1 MTLGIDFETYYDKE
15 VSIGNL
21 GTYHYLRHPLT
32 EIYMVAVFGDGFSF
46 VGHPKE
52 APWEQLRGTHFVAHN
67 AKFDKACFDRLV
79 ELGVV
84 PPDLGTTWDCTA
96 DLVSF
101 LGCPRSLKEAVATLY
116 GIHLQKETRDKAKGL
131 TYTAMLAQGMAEE
144 LLAYCL
150 HDAKW
155 CYKLWTDFADKWP
168 DEERRLSRLTREM
181 GDSGVTVDEP
191 LLRQGR
197 EKLGAVICD
206 ALESIPW
213 VKTAPVLSPKALRAE
228 CTQAGID
235 APASLAQDS
244 EECAAWE
251 ERYGADYPFVAAM
264 RDWRK
269 ANTLDKK
276 LATMQNRLRDGNE
289 FSYGL
294 KYFGAHTGRWSGDS
308 GFNVQNLPRSS
319 MYGVDLRHMIIP
331 RPGHRFVISDLG
343 QIEQRV
349 LSWLAGDNEMMEQL
363 ATGVSVYE
371 AHARATMG
379 YAGDAPLKHADADLY
394 RLAKA
399 RVLGLGYGAGSGVFV
414 RIAKT
419 MAGLDITPTEAKRV
433 VTDFRR
439 TNPLIVALWDKLERA
454 FRLQAGRGDFELP
467 LPSGR
472 RSVIYRKVGIV
483 PKGICATV
491 QGRQMLFFGGKL
503 AENLTSATAR
513 DVLGDILLRLDE
525 AGYRV
530 VMHVHDEVVV
540 EVPAADVDTAREGVE
555 RIMTTN
561 PAWLQG
567 LPLSAETLVSDHY
580 CK

>member
-15 VSIGNL
+15 VSITTL
-21 GTYHYLRHPLT
+21 GTYHYLHHPQM
-32 EIYMVAVFGDGFSF
+32 EIYMVAIYGEELAY
-46 VGHPKE
+46 VGPPAE
-52 APWEQLRGTHFVAHN
+52 APWEQLRGAHFVAHN

-84 PPDLGTTWDCTA
+84 PSDLNTTWDCTA

-101 LGCPRSLKEAVATLY
+101 LGCPRSLKESVATLY
-116 GIHLQKETRDKAKGL
+116 GLQLQKETRDKAKGL
-131 TYTAMLAQGMAEE
+131 TYAAMVEQGMAEE
-144 LLAYCL
+144 LCNYCL
-150 HDAKW
+150 HDAQW
-155 CYKLWTDFADKWP
+155 CYKLWVDHSAKWP
-168 DEERRLSRLTREM
+168 EEERRLSRLTREM
-181 GDSGVTVDEP
+181 GDRGVAVDAA
-191 LLRQGR
+191 LLRDGR
-197 EKLGAVICD
+197 EKLGSVICT
-206 ALESIPW
+206 AIENIPW
-213 VKTAPVLSPKALRAE
+213 AKSAPVLSPKALRAE
-228 CTQAGID
+228 CAKAGID

-251 ERYGADYPFVAAM
+251 ERYGTDYPFVAAM
-264 RDWRK
+264 RDFRK

-276 LATMQNRLRDGNE
+276 LTTMQNRLRDGNE

-294 KYFGAHTGRWSGDS
+294 KYFGAHTGRWSGDA
-308 GFNVQNLPRSS
+308 GFNVQNLPRTA
-319 MYGVDLRHMIIP
+319 MYDVDLRHMIVP
-331 RPGHRFVISDLG
+331 RPGHTFIISDLG

-363 ATGVSVYE
+363 ATGISVYE

-379 YAGDAPLKHADADLY
+379 YAGDAPLKHANADLY

-419 MAGLDITPTEAKRV
+419 MAGLDITPAEAKRV
-433 VTDFRR
+433 VDDFRR
-439 TNPLIVALWDKLERA
+439 TNPLIVELWTMLERA
-454 FRLQAGRGDFELP
+454 FRLKAGRGDFELP

-472 RSVIYRKVGIV
+472 RSIIYRKVCIV
-483 PKGICATV
+483 PKGMAATV
-491 QGRQMLFFGGKL
+491 QGRQMLFWGGKV
-503 AENLTSATAR
+503 AENLTSGCAR

-540 EVPAADVDTAREGVE
+540 EVPTADVDTARVEVE

-561 PAWLQG
+561 PDWLQG
-567 LPLSAETLVSDHY
+567 LPLTAETIVSNYY